1 MFELTM
7 ICTFKWWKITEL
19 PPPMPIYGHICV
31 CVNILTHP
39 LVNPHGPADLVV
51 GDGDALGL
59 EELLEGEHGRE
70 HARVPHRSWNSGGN
84 YYRMVN

>member
-1 MFELTM
+1 MFGLT
-7 ICTFKWWKITEL
+7 ITCTFKWWKITEL
-19 PPPMPIYGHICV
+19 T
-31 CVNILTHP
+31 LTHP

-70 HARVPHRSWNSGGN
+70 HSGVHHRSWNNSSMDGPSGF
-84 YYRMVN
+84 RH